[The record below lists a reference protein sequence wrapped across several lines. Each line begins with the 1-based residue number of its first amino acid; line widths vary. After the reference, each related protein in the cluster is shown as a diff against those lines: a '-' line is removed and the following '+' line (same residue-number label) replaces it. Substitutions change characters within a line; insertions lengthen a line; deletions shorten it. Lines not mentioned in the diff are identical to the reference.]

1 MCGIIGHLALSPQ
14 CPLSRDELLRLNDL
28 MKHRGPDS
36 AGSFQDGPLSLA
48 MRRLAIIDA
57 NGGNQPITTPD
68 GRYTIVFN
76 GEIYNY
82 KEIRKDLTVKG
93 YRLNTQ
99 SDTEVLLF
107 AFMHAGPACLDE
119 LNGMFAFAIWDRD
132 ERRLFLA
139 RDRLGVKP
147 LYYKQDS
154 RHFMFASEITPIHAC
169 GLFDLRIDL
178 RAVADL
184 LAYWYICEPKTIF
197 RDVFQVPPGH
207 YLVVREDGS
216 MRMTRWWQV
225 PANTERPIGFQE
237 AKEELTALL
246 RDSVRLR
253 LRSDVPIGIL
263 LSGGIDSGL
272 VTSFARGL
280 VPQIKCVSIGFKEKS
295 YSEIDLATQTAKR
308 LSTELVTSTMAEIRS
323 DLLERILSSIDEPL
337 GNASLIPSYFLFKLA
352 SEHATVILT
361 GDGGDELFGGYPTY
375 QAPYFRRIFRWLPN
389 TLQNAA
395 AVAAH
400 RIPVSHA
407 RISLDYRLK
416 QFVDGVRLPQ
426 ERAHASWREVLNIAA
441 QKSLFRPSVA
451 AELGDYDP
459 FVNFA
464 EPFTDAQRLGEMN
477 RFMYADIHTYLRNDH
492 LRKIDRM
499 SMVHSVEARGPL
511 LDYRVVEFAMRLP
524 AEHKVSF
531 RQTKRILREI
541 GRPLLPAFVISGT
554 KKGLTPPIASWIAND
569 MTTYVKDQLMGEL
582 LAQLF
587 QPAAIARLL
596 SEHLARRVDNSRL
609 IWALL
614 SLQVWARHARV
625 RA

>member
-1 MCGIIGHLALSPQ
+1 MCGIIGHLALSPD
-14 CPLSRDELLRLNDL
+14 CCLPHNELLRLNDL

-36 AGSFQDGPLSLA
+36 AGSFQDGPLGLA
-48 MRRLAIIDA
+48 TRRLAVIDPK
-57 NGGNQPITTPD
+57 GGNQPITTPD

-82 KEIRKDLTVKG
+82 REIRKDLAAKG
-93 YRLNTQ
+93 YHLITQ

-107 AFMHAGPACLDE
+107 AFMHSGPACLDE

-147 LYYKQDS
+147 LYYSKG
-154 RHFMFASEITPIHAC
+154 RGHFLFASEITPIHAC

-178 RAVADL
+178 RSVADL

-197 RDVFQVPPGH
+197 RDVFQLPPGH
-207 YLVVREDGS
+207 YLVISEDGS
-216 MRMTRWWQV
+216 MHMTRWWQV
-225 PANTERPIGFQE
+225 PANPEQPIGFQE

-253 LRSDVPIGIL
+253 LRSDVPIGVL

-272 VTSFARGL
+272 VASFTRRL
-280 VPQIKCVSIGFKEKS
+280 TPQTKCISIGFKEKS
-295 YSEIDLATQTAKR
+295 YSEIGLATQTAER
-308 LSTELVTSTMAEIRS
+308 LSAELVTSTMADIS
-323 DLLERILSSIDEPL
+323 CDLIDRILSSIDEPL
-337 GNASLIPSYFLFKLA
+337 GNASLIPCYFLFKLA

-375 QAPYFRRIFRWLPN
+375 QAPYFRRIFHWLPN
-389 TLQNAA
+389 PLQDMATA
-395 AVAAH
+395 MVRAM
-400 RIPVSHA
+400 PVSHA

-416 QFVDGVRLPQ
+416 RFVDGVRLPA

-464 EPFTDAQRLGEMN
+464 EPFANAQRIGEMN
-477 RFMYADIHTYLRNDH
+477 KFMYADIHTYLRNDH

-499 SMVHSVEARGPL
+499 SMLHSVEAREPL
-511 LDYRVVEFAMRLP
+511 LDYRIVEFAMQLP
-524 AEHKVSF
+524 AEHKVSY

-541 GRPLLPAFVISGT
+541 GRPLLPASVISGS
-554 KKGLTPPIASWIAND
+554 KKGLTSPIASWITSD
-569 MTTYVKDQLMGEL
+569 ITTYVKDRLTGGL
-582 LAQLF
+582 LAELF
-587 QPAAIARLL
+587 QPAAIARLF
-596 SEHLARRVDNSRL
+596 SEHLEHHVDNSRL
-609 IWALL
+609 IWAML
-614 SLQVWARHARV
+614 SLQVWASHTRV

>member
-1 MCGIIGHLALSPQ
+1 MCGIIGHLALSPD
-14 CPLSRDELLRLNDL
+14 CRLPHDELLRLNDL

-36 AGSFQDGPLSLA
+36 AGSFRDGPLGLA
-48 MRRLAIIDA
+48 MRRLAIIDLD
-57 NGGNQPITTPD
+57 GGNQPITTPD

-82 KEIRKDLTVKG
+82 KEIRKDLAAKG

-99 SDTEVLLF
+99 SDTEALLF
-107 AFMHAGPACLDE
+107 AFMHAGPTCLDE

-147 LYYKQDS
+147 LYYS
-154 RHFMFASEITPIHAC
+154 EGRGHFMFASEITPIHAC
-169 GLFDLRIDL
+169 GLFDLRIDI
-178 RAVADL
+178 RSVVDL

-225 PANTERPIGFQE
+225 PANPERPIGFQE
-237 AKEELTALL
+237 AKEELIALL

-272 VTSFARGL
+272 VTSLARGL
-280 VPQIKCVSIGFKEKS
+280 SPQIKCVSIGFKEKS
-295 YSEIDLATQTAKR
+295 YSEIDFAAQTARR
-308 LSTELVTSTMAEIRS
+308 LSTELVTNTMADIGS
-323 DLLERILSSIDEPL
+323 DLIDRILGSIDEPL
-337 GNASLIPSYFLFKLA
+337 GNASLIPSYLLFKLA

-375 QAPYFRRIFRWLPN
+375 QSPYFQRIFRWLPN
-389 TLQNAA
+389 ALQD
-395 AVAAH
+395 VATALVNT
-400 RIPVSHA
+400 IPVSHA

-416 QFVDGVRLPQ
+416 RFVVGVRLPA
-426 ERAHASWREVLNIAA
+426 ERAHASWREVLNLAA
-441 QKSLFRPSVA
+441 QKPLFQPAVA
-451 AELGDYDP
+451 AELDDYDP

-464 EPFTDAQRLGEMN
+464 EPFANAQGLGEIN
-477 RFMYADIHTYLRNDH
+477 RLMYADIHTYLRNDH

-511 LDYRVVEFAMRLP
+511 LDYRIVEFAMRLP

-531 RQTKRILREI
+531 YKTKRILREI
-541 GRPLLPAFVISGT
+541 GQPLLPSVVVSGT
-554 KKGLTPPIASWIAND
+554 KRGLTPPIASWIAND
-569 MTTYVKDQLMGEL
+569 ITTYVKDQLTGEL
-582 LAQLF
+582 LAELF
-587 QPAAIARLL
+587 RPAAIARLL

-614 SLQVWARHARV
+614 SLQVWARHAGV